1 MSTAL
6 ATAEVPITRART
18 DVPVAPAYGR
28 FSTGMGRTPETSQ
41 ALRVGSF
48 ADGVQQS
55 YDSSMTE
62 RVGHFSTGM
71 ERTPETPQALR
82 VGSFADGYERTP
94 WR

>member
-1 MSTAL
+1 MDLTH
-6 ATAEVPITRART
+6 E
-18 DVPVAPAYGR
+18 
-28 FSTGMGRTPETSQ
+28 TPQ

-62 RVGHFSTGM
+62 RAGHFSTGM

-82 VGSFADGYERTP
+82 VGSFADGYEGTP

>member
-6 ATAEVPITRART
+6 VIADIPTTRART
-18 DVPVAPAYGR
+18 DVAVATAYGR
-28 FSTGMGRTPETSQ
+28 FSTGMERTLQTSQ

-55 YDSSMTE
+55 YDSSTTQ
-62 RVGHFSTGM
+62 RVGRFSTGI
-71 ERTPETPQALR
+71 ERTHETPQALR
-82 VGSFADGYERTP
+82 VGNFADGYERTP